1 MIWLGVTRR
10 IAKPLVWQMCLYIC
24 IDTNSQP
31 FINTGAL
38 VTAIKNYLES
48 REILIGVLKGYSG
61 LSGAVVTGNLCST
74 GAFRDSGAGAGAGAR
89 LGNF

>member
-61 LSGAVVTGNLCST
+61 LSGAVVTGNLCSM
-74 GAFRDSGAGAGAGAR
+74 GAFRDSSAGAGAK